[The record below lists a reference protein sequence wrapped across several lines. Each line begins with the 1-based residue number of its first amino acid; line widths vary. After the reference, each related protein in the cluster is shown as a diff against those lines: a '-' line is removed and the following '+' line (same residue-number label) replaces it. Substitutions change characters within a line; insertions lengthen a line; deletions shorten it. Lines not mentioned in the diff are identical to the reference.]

1 MNEFNHLI
9 NTLIII
15 LTYGLKLIFLISD
28 AQHVKNLIEMN
39 SESIGDMIQTWNLC
53 SDTTLNHHLS

>member
-1 MNEFNHLI
+1 LI